1 MRVWKLSRFKDWWIV
16 NIFVLE
22 WVPFDHRPRSFV
34 CVDYPKIFYAWTE
47 YVTNSINML
56 IHVILSTICIFLI
69 ISSSVIIDE
78 VNCQREKSRQ
88 LLVKSHNA
96 RFGDILNSSASDRGT
111 INLDQSASISAV
123 TDRYIAPPRLPR
135 FTQTRDLE
143 GVNSTNDDR
152 TWILGMF
159 NFTDHPL
166 LCQNITKT
174 PRGRVLVF

>member
-1 MRVWKLSRFKDWWIV
+1 
-16 NIFVLE
+16 
-22 WVPFDHRPRSFV
+22 
-34 CVDYPKIFYAWTE
+34 
-47 YVTNSINML
+47 ML

-152 TWILGMF
+152 AWILGMF